1 MSTSTSTNILKTARI
16 AVLGYGSQ
24 GRAHALNLRD
34 SGLDVVVG
42 LRPGGPS
49 WQRAQA
55 EGFAV
60 VEPANA
66 VRGADLVAVLT
77 PDMVQPRLYTEVIAP
92 NIKAGA
98 ALLFA
103 HGFNVHFKQITPRAD
118 IDVILVAPKGPGAL
132 VRSEY
137 ERGRGVPCIWAV
149 HQDVSG
155 HAEAKTKGYADGIG
169 GGRAMIIETDFKE
182 ETETD
187 LFGEQAVLCGGAS
200 ELVIKGFETLV
211 EAGYQ
216 PEIAYYEVMHELKL
230 IVDLFYEGGL
240 KRMLEFVSET
250 AQYGDYVSGPRVVDA
265 GTKARMKE
273 VLNDIQDGTFA
284 RNWTAEYAAGLP
296 NYKRL
301 KQADL
306 DHPIEVVG
314 AKLRAQM
321 PWLQSARAGG
331 GDSHPAEEDGL
342 TLFRLLPLL
351 AGGGREGGRP
361 SLRRDQEQPHPNP
374 SPACRRR
381 EQSTHASLR
390 AEDGRLH
397 NSQGNPVCE
406 CATTENRTRYASP
419 RARRS
424 AHERCGRDRAGI
436 RR

>member
-1 MSTSTSTNILKTARI
+1 MSTTTSPNILKNARI

-42 LRPGGPS
+42 LRPGGPT
-49 WQRAQA
+49 WKRAEA
-55 EGFAV
+55 DGFAV
-60 VEPANA
+60 VEPAHA

-77 PDMVQPRLYTEVIAP
+77 PDMVQPALYKEAIEP
-92 NIKAGA
+92 NIKPGA

-103 HGFNVHFKQITPRAD
+103 HGFNVHFKQITPRTD
-118 IDVILVAPKGPGAL
+118 IDVVLVAPKGPGAL

-137 ERGRGVPCIWAV
+137 ERGRGVPALFAV

-155 HAEAKTKGYADGIG
+155 HAEAKAKGYADGIG
-169 GGRAMIIETDFKE
+169 GGRALLIETDFKE

-200 ELVIKGFETLV
+200 ELVIAGFETLV

-240 KRMLEFVSET
+240 TKMLQFVSET
-250 AQYGDYVSGPRVVDA
+250 AQYGDYVSGPRIVDA

-306 DHPIEVVG
+306 DHPIEQVG
-314 AKLRAQM
+314 AKLRARM
-321 PWLQSARAGG
+321 PWLQ
-331 GDSHPAEEDGL
+331 PAATEAAKA
-342 TLFRLLPLL
+342 PLKKV
-351 AGGGREGGRP
+351 
-361 SLRRDQEQPHPNP
+361 S
-374 SPACRRR
+374 
-381 EQSTHASLR
+381 
-390 AEDGRLH
+390 
-397 NSQGNPVCE
+397 
-406 CATTENRTRYASP
+406 
-419 RARRS
+419 
-424 AHERCGRDRAGI
+424 
-436 RR
+436 